1 MITMKSKYLINV
13 KNLSVSFGN
22 NIILN
27 NINLHL
33 SKKESLVIIGKSGS
47 GKSVLLKCLMGLIKP
62 DLGSIEIDGINI
74 IKTNRI
80 NKENALKNIGVT
92 FQNGALFDS
101 LTVWE
106 NITFKDT
113 RFFGFDRKAA
123 KEKALSI
130 IQNLELDEKILELYP
145 SELSGGMQ
153 KRVAIARAICD
164 EPQVLF
170 FDEPT
175 SGLDPITGKI
185 INDLI
190 YKTVKKLGVSAIT
203 ITHDIS
209 SISDLASR
217 VILLDNN
224 KISWS
229 GKPNDMKSSKNNIVK
244 QFLNNQ

>member
-1 MITMKSKYLINV
+1 MINMKTKKLINV

-27 NINLHL
+27 NINFYLL
-33 SKKESLVIIGKSGS
+33 KKESLVIIGKSGS
-47 GKSVLLKCLMGLIKP
+47 GKSVLLKCLMGLLKP
-62 DLGSIEIDGINI
+62 NVGSIEINGVNI
-74 IKTNRI
+74 VNTNRI
-80 NKENALKNIGVT
+80 DKENALKNIGVT

-106 NITFKDT
+106 NITFKET
-113 RFFGFDRKAA
+113 RFFGFNKKLA
-123 KEKALSI
+123 KERALSI
-130 IQNLELDEKILELYP
+130 IQNLELDKNILELYP

-164 EPQVLF
+164 QPQVLF

-175 SGLDPITGKI
+175 SGLDPITGKV

-190 YKTVKKLGVSAIT
+190 EKTVKKLGVSAIT

-209 SISDLASR
+209 SIKNLASR
-217 VILLDNN
+217 VILLDNS
-224 KISWS
+224 KIAWS
-229 GKPNDMKSSKNNIVK
+229 GRPNDMNKSKNNIVK
-244 QFLNNQ
+244 EFLINQ

>member
-1 MITMKSKYLINV
+1 MKTKNLIDV

-27 NINLHL
+27 KINLHL

-47 GKSVLLKCLMGLIKP
+47 GKSVLLKCLMGLLKP
-62 DLGSIEIDGINI
+62 NLGSIKIDGVDIVN
-74 IKTNRI
+74 TNRI
-80 NKENALKNIGVT
+80 DKENALKNIGVT

-106 NITFKDT
+106 NITFKET
-113 RFFGFDRKAA
+113 RFFGFDKTAA

-130 IQNLELDEKILELYP
+130 IQNLELDKNILELYP

-153 KRVAIARAICD
+153 KRVAIARGICD
-164 EPQVLF
+164 QPQVLF

-190 YKTVKKLGVSAIT
+190 HKTVKKLGVSAIT

-209 SISDLASR
+209 SINNLATR

-224 KISWS
+224 KIAWS
-229 GKPNDMKSSKNNIVK
+229 GKPNDMNKSKNNIVM
-244 QFLNNQ
+244 QFLINK

>member
-1 MITMKSKYLINV
+1 MTSKNLIDI

-22 NIILN
+22 TTVLN

-47 GKSVLLKCLMGLIKP
+47 GKSVLLRCLMGLLKP
-62 DLGSIEIDGINI
+62 DLGSIEIDNVDIVNA
-74 IKTNRI
+74 NRI
-80 NKENALKNIGVT
+80 DKEKALTNIGVT

-101 LTVWE
+101 LNVWE
-106 NITFKDT
+106 NITFKQT
-113 RFFGFDRKAA
+113 RFFGFNKKAA

-130 IQNLELDEKILELYP
+130 IKNLELNENVLELYP

-153 KRVAIARAICD
+153 KRIAIARAICD
-164 EPQVLF
+164 QAQILF

-175 SGLDPITGKI
+175 SGLDPITGKV

-190 YKTVKKLGVSAIT
+190 HKTVRKLGVSAIT

-209 SISDLASR
+209 SINNLANR
-217 VILLDNN
+217 VILLDKS
-224 KISWS
+224 KIAWS
-229 GKPNDMKSSKNNIVK
+229 GRPSDMETSKNSIVQ
-244 QFLNNQ
+244 QFLINK

>member
-1 MITMKSKYLINV
+1 MTSKNLINV

-22 NIILN
+22 NIVLN

-47 GKSVLLKCLMGLIKP
+47 GKSVLLRCLMGLLKP
-62 DLGSIEIDGINI
+62 DLGSIEIDNVDIVNA
-74 IKTNRI
+74 NRI
-80 NKENALKNIGVT
+80 DKEKALTNIGVT

-101 LTVWE
+101 LNVWE
-106 NITFKDT
+106 NITFKQT
-113 RFFGFDRKAA
+113 RFFGFNKKAA

-130 IQNLELDEKILELYP
+130 IKNLELNENILELYP

-153 KRVAIARAICD
+153 KRIAIARAICD
-164 EPQVLF
+164 QPQILF

-175 SGLDPITGKI
+175 SGLDPITGKV

-190 YKTVKKLGVSAIT
+190 HKTVRKLGVSAIT

-209 SISDLASR
+209 SINNLANR
-217 VILLDNN
+217 VILLDRN
-224 KISWS
+224 KIAWS
-229 GKPNDMKSSKNNIVK
+229 GRPSDMEISKNSIVR
-244 QFLNNQ
+244 QFLINK

>member
-1 MITMKSKYLINV
+1 MTLKNLINV

-22 NIILN
+22 NIVLN

-47 GKSVLLKCLMGLIKP
+47 GKSVLLRCLMGLLKP
-62 DLGSIEIDGINI
+62 DFGSIEIGNVDIVNA
-74 IKTNRI
+74 NRI
-80 NKENALKNIGVT
+80 DKEKALKNIGVT

-101 LTVWE
+101 LNVWE
-106 NITFKDT
+106 NITFKQT
-113 RFFGFDRKAA
+113 RFFGFNKTAA

-130 IQNLELDEKILELYP
+130 IKNLELNENILELYP

-153 KRVAIARAICD
+153 KRIAIARAICD
-164 EPQVLF
+164 QPQILF

-175 SGLDPITGKI
+175 SGLDPITGKV

-190 YKTVKKLGVSAIT
+190 HKTVRKLGVSAIT

-209 SISDLASR
+209 SINNLANR
-217 VILLDNN
+217 VILLDRN
-224 KISWS
+224 KIAWS
-229 GKPNDMKSSKNNIVK
+229 GRPSDMEISKNSIVQ
-244 QFLNNQ
+244 QFLINK

>member
-1 MITMKSKYLINV
+1 MTSKNLINI

-22 NIILN
+22 NIVLN

-47 GKSVLLKCLMGLIKP
+47 GKSVLLRCLMGLLKP
-62 DLGSIEIDGINI
+62 DLGSIEIDNVDIVNA
-74 IKTNRI
+74 NRI
-80 NKENALKNIGVT
+80 DKEKALTNIGVT

-101 LTVWE
+101 LNVWE
-106 NITFKDT
+106 NITFKQT
-113 RFFGFDRKAA
+113 RFFGFNKKAA

-130 IQNLELDEKILELYP
+130 IKNLELNENILELYP

-153 KRVAIARAICD
+153 KRIAIARAICD
-164 EPQVLF
+164 QPQILF

-175 SGLDPITGKI
+175 SGLDPITGKV

-190 YKTVKKLGVSAIT
+190 HKTVRKLGVSAIT

-209 SISDLASR
+209 SINNLASR
-217 VILLDNN
+217 VILLDRN
-224 KISWS
+224 KIAWS
-229 GKPNDMKSSKNNIVK
+229 GKPNDMETSKNSIVQ
-244 QFLNNQ
+244 QFLINK

>member
-1 MITMKSKYLINV
+1 MMKSKNLIKV

-33 SKKESLVIIGKSGS
+33 SMKESLVIIGKSGS
-47 GKSVLLKCLMGLIKP
+47 GKSVLLKCLMGLLKP
-62 DLGSIEIDGINI
+62 NSGSIEINGVNI
-74 IKTNRI
+74 VNTNRI
-80 NKENALKNIGVT
+80 NKENVLKNIGVT

-106 NITFKDT
+106 NITFKET
-113 RFFGFDRKAA
+113 RFFGYNKKVA

-130 IQNLELDEKILELYP
+130 IQNLELDKNILELYP

-164 EPQVLF
+164 QPQVLF

-175 SGLDPITGKI
+175 SGLDPITGKV

-190 YKTVKKLGVSAIT
+190 NKTVKKLGVSAIT

-209 SISDLASR
+209 SIKNLANR
-217 VILLDNN
+217 VILIDNN
-224 KISWS
+224 KIAWS
-229 GKPNDMKSSKNNIVK
+229 GRPNDMNISKNDIVK
-244 QFLNNQ
+244 QFLINK